1 MVKNFD
7 EAVKTLNNE
16 EFNKGF
22 PKYRKSAYHDL
33 YYNDKDN
40 FLTMEEFMRNNNCF
54 SELLTKTINHED
66 YYEEFK
72 KQFNKVNEYFNDYI
86 ETKSYS
92 LSLVDAGVE
101 GYEKLLE
108 DEIYSLSIKYIRERR
123 VFASLVMNALEVCF
137 FLKKASTI
145 EDVSQQVLGTEWVYN
160 EHFYDYLRNFMFNH
174 FFSESESIFLI
185 DKRKDR

>member
-33 YYNDKDN
+33 YENDKDN

-54 SELLTKTINHED
+54 SELLTKIINHED

-72 KQFNKVNEYFNDYI
+72 KQFNKVNEYFNNYI
-86 ETKSYS
+86 EIKSYS
-92 LSLVDAGVE
+92 SSLVNAGVD

-123 VFASLVMNALEVCF
+123 IFTSLVINALDVCF
-137 FLKKASTI
+137 FSERASTI
-145 EDVSQQVLGTEWVYN
+145 EDVSQQVPGTEWVYN

-174 FFSESESIFLI
+174 FFPESESIFLI
-185 DKRKDR
+185 DNRINS